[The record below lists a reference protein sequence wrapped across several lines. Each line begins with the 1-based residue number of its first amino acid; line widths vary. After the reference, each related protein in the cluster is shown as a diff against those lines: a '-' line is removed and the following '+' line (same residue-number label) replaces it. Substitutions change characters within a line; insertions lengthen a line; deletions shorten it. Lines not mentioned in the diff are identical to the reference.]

1 MYYSTREAARIM
13 SENGFPIEA
22 ATLRVYHKLGVFVGR
37 KTSRGDL
44 VYSIEDLNRLVP
56 VIEARRAARLES
68 LRRARVVAD
77 QARRNSQRNPVF
89 A

>member
-13 SENGFPIEA
+13 SEKGLQIEA
-22 ATLRVYHKLGVFVGR
+22 ATLRLYHKLGVFVGR

-44 VYSIEDLNRLVP
+44 VYSADDLARLAP
-56 VIEARRAARLES
+56 VIEARRAARLEA
-68 LRRARVVAD
+68 LGRARLVAD
-77 QARRNSQRNPVF
+77 QARRDSQRHPVF

>member
-1 MYYSTREAARIM
+1 MYYSTRDAARLM
-13 SENGFPIEA
+13 TEKGFQIEA
-22 ATLRVYHKLGVFVGR
+22 ATLRHYHKLGLFTGR

-44 VYSIEDLNRLVP
+44 VYSADDLVRLVP

-77 QARRNSQRNPVF
+77 QSRRDSQRNPVF